1 MGNVSNSKFMV
12 WKSSGHEK
20 VCRED
25 WSTIISNIF
34 DKTAVTKIQIDE
46 F

>member
-1 MGNVSNSKFMV
+1 MKLCPAC
-12 WKSSGHEK
+12 SGHEK

-34 DKTAVTKIQIDE
+34 DKTEVTKIQIDE